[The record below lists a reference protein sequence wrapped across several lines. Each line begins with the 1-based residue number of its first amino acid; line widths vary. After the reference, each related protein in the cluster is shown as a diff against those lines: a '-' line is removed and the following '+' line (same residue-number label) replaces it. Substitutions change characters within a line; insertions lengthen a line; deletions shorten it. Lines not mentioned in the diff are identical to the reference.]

1 MNEWT
6 DWKPFPDPRKND
18 LLIAPFGP
26 GVYDLRNKKTNEPI
40 LFGSSKN
47 CASRMSSLLPV
58 PLGYGNRDNA
68 EKREYVLEQLVDI
81 EYRVLP
87 CSNKE
92 TAKKEEK
99 KLKDEKLKEKKSYL
113 FPT

>member
-6 DWKPFPDPRKND
+6 NWKPFPDPRKND

-26 GVYDLRNKKTNEPI
+26 GVYDLRNKKTDEPI

-47 CASRMSSLLPV
+47 CASRMSSLLPK
-58 PLGYGNRDNA
+58 PLGCNTRNNA
-68 EKREYVLEQLVDI
+68 EKREYVLKQLLNV

-87 CSNKE
+87 CADKE

-99 KLKDEKLKEKKSYL
+99 QLKEKKSYL